1 MNASM
6 SATITPID
14 PDELLATLRA
24 WSDRGWLRR
33 LDSAMAAFVR
43 ELDAQAAAPVL
54 LASALLTQM
63 EGRGHTALAL
73 APCVSQPQGLL
84 GWSGEAQAALDLL
97 WARLPRNAS
106 DWVQALRASP
116 LVRVVPA
123 AGSASSMGTDTDAG
137 DEDRGQPLVLAGTM
151 DAPMLYLRRYW
162 IYEEQVATQ
171 IARRAARTQAVD
183 LPMARAW
190 LDRLFDG
197 PAPIEGCDW
206 QKVACGLALRGGL
219 SVITGGPGTGK
230 TYTAARL
237 LALLLATHPEP
248 ASLRVALAAPTGK
261 AAARL
266 RSSIDQS
273 LQEIQQRFG
282 DKLDLRALTQ
292 RIGQAKTVHALLG
305 ARPDTRQFRFDAD
318 TPLDVDVLIVDET
331 SMVHLEMM
339 AALLQALP
347 QQARLIL
354 LGDKDQLA
362 SVEAG
367 SVLGDLCAR
376 ASEARYSPQTL
387 AYLEAVSGQR
397 LTVATA
403 SGSPL
408 EQQTVMLRHSR
419 RFGTDIGLLARAVNK
434 GVASADRADP
444 PGAYELLAKGSA
456 EAQDPAL
463 TSPIGQ
469 PSTSPGKVWLA
480 TGNDAA
486 IVVRLA
492 LRGRP
497 LAPDSFADYL
507 GIINQHQPPPGTDHE
522 AAHADWV
529 KAVLRSFER
538 FRILCAVHDGTWGDR
553 QLNQDIQ
560 QALARAGLLKP
571 SGEWF
576 IGRPVMVTRNDAA
589 LGVFNGDVGVVLP
602 SASESRTPRV
612 WFLDGEQL
620 RSVAVSRLAHVE
632 TCFAMTIHKSQGSE
646 FAHTVV
652 VLPESGG
659 DILTRELVYTGVTR
673 AREFLSVIEPRPNL
687 LGLAIGRQFK
697 RASGLKAKLGS

>member
-1 MNASM
+1 MN
-6 SATITPID
+6 TITLPALAAGPIGAH
-14 PDELLATLRA
+14 ELLATLRD

-33 LDSAMAAFVR
+33 LDSALAAFLS
-43 ELDAQAAAPVL
+43 ELDPQAEVPLL
-54 LASALLTQM
+54 LAGAWLTQM

-73 APCVSQPQGLL
+73 EACVSHPQDLL
-84 GWSGEAQAALDLL
+84 GWSGDAQEALAQLQM
-97 WARLPRNAS
+97 RLPPWPQWIKS
-106 DWVQALRASP
+106 LRASP
-116 LVRVVPA
+116 LVRVVAP
-123 AGSASSMGTDTDAG
+123 DRNDA
-137 DEDRGQPLVLAGTM
+137 DSGQPLVLSHVA
-151 DAPMLYLRRYW
+151 DESMLYLRRYW
-162 IYEEQVATQ
+162 IYEQQVATQ
-171 IARRAARTQAVD
+171 IAQRAARVQAVD
-183 LPMARAW
+183 LPAARAW
-190 LDRLFDG
+190 LDRLFG
-197 PAPIEGCDW
+197 TAPVEGCDW

-273 LQEIQQRFG
+273 LQEVQQRLG
-282 DKLDLRALTQ
+282 DALDLQALTQ
-292 RIGQAKTVHALLG
+292 RIGQARTIHSLLG
-305 ARPDTRQFRFDAD
+305 ARPGTRQFRFDAD

-347 QQARLIL
+347 PQARLIL

-376 ASEARYSPQTL
+376 ASEARYSPQTR
-387 AYLEAVSGQR
+387 AYLEAISGQS
-397 LTVATA
+397 LPAA
-403 SGSPL
+403 SKTGSAL

-419 RFGTDIGLLARAVNK
+419 RFGSDIGRLARAVN
-434 GVASADRADP
+434 GGLATGNGGE
-444 PGAYELLAKGSA
+444 PGAYELLAGS
-456 EAQDPAL
+456 D
-463 TSPIGQ
+463 S
-469 PSTSPGKVWLA
+469 GKVWLA
-480 TGNDAA
+480 SEPISPD
-486 IVVRLA
+486 VVVQLA
-492 LRGRP
+492 LRGRSQ
-497 LAPDSFADYL
+497 APDSFAGYL
-507 GIINQHQPPPGTDHE
+507 RLIRDGRPASGPGQE

-529 KAVLRSFER
+529 KEVLRSFER
-538 FRILCAVHDGTWGDR
+538 FRILCAVHDGPWGDR
-553 QLNQDIQ
+553 QLNQAIE
-560 QALARAGLLKP
+560 QALDRVGLIQRK
-571 SGEWF
+571 GEWF
-576 IGRPVMVTRNDAA
+576 TGRPVMVTRNDAA

-652 VLPESGG
+652 VLPEAGG
-659 DILTRELVYTGVTR
+659 EILTRELVYTGVTR
-673 AREFLSVIEPRPNL
+673 ARELLSLVEPKPGL
-687 LGLAIGRQFK
+687 LGQAIVRQFR
-697 RASGLKAKLGS
+697 RASGLKGKLGG

>member
-1 MNASM
+1 MNATTLPPL
-6 SATITPID
+6 AAGQIG
-14 PDELLATLRA
+14 PDELLATLRD

-33 LDSAMAAFVR
+33 LDSAMAAFVC
-43 ELDAQAAAPVL
+43 ELDPQAGTPLL
-54 LASALLTQM
+54 LASAILTQM

-73 APCVSQPQGLL
+73 APCVSQPQELL
-84 GWSGEAQAALDLL
+84 GWTGESQAALDLL
-97 WARLPRNAS
+97 KPRLPQRMA
-106 DWVQALRASP
+106 DWLDALHASP
-116 LVRVVPA
+116 LMRVVA
-123 AGSASSMGTDTDAG
+123 ADRT
-137 DEDRGQPLVLAGTM
+137 DEDHGQPLVLAGTT
-151 DAPMLYLRRYW
+151 DEPMLYLRRYW
-162 IYEEQVATQ
+162 IYEQQVATQ
-171 IARRAARTQAVD
+171 IAQRAARVQAVD
-183 LPMARAW
+183 LPAARVW

-197 PAPIEGCDW
+197 PAPAQDCDW
-206 QKVACGLALRGGL
+206 QKVACGLALRSGL

-273 LQEIQQRFG
+273 LQEVQQRLG
-282 DKLDLRALTQ
+282 DALDLQALTQ
-292 RIGQAKTVHALLG
+292 RIGQARTIHSLLG

-347 QQARLIL
+347 PQARLIL

-376 ASEARYSPQTL
+376 ASEARYNPQTR
-387 AYLEAVSGQR
+387 AYLEAVSGQQ
-397 LTVATA
+397 LPVVTEV
-403 SGSPL
+403 GSAL

-419 RFGTDIGLLARAVNK
+419 RFGSDIGLLARAVND
-434 GVASADRADP
+434 GLAVAGSSGQ
-444 PGAYELLAKGSA
+444 PGAYELLAGS
-456 EAQDPAL
+456 
-463 TSPIGQ
+463 
-469 PSTSPGKVWLA
+469 STGKVWLA
-480 TGNDAA
+480 SGRIDPE
-486 IVVRLA
+486 VVVQLA
-492 LRGRP
+492 LRGREQ
-497 LAPDSFADYL
+497 APDSFADYL
-507 GIINQHQPPPGTDHE
+507 RIIRDEQPRPGPDE
-522 AAHADWV
+522 AAHAEWV
-529 KAVLRSFER
+529 KAVLRRFDR
-538 FRILCAVHDGTWGDR
+538 FRILCAVHEGPWGDR
-553 QLNQDIQ
+553 QLNLQIQ
-560 QALARAGLLKP
+560 QALARAGLLKLT
-571 SGEWF
+571 GEWF
-576 IGRPVMVTRNDAA
+576 IGRPIMVTRNDAA

-602 SASESRTPRV
+602 SASENRAPRA

-652 VLPESGG
+652 VLPEGGG

-673 AREFLSVIEPRPNL
+673 AREYLSLVEPRPGL
-687 LGLAIGRQFK
+687 LGQAVARQFR
-697 RASGLKAKLGS
+697 RASGLKAKLES

>member
-1 MNASM
+1 MNATALPSL
-6 SATITPID
+6 ACGPIG
-14 PDELLATLRA
+14 PDELLAILRD

-33 LDSAMAAFVR
+33 LDSALAAFLR
-43 ELDAQAAAPVL
+43 ELDPQAGVAVL
-54 LASALLTQM
+54 LAGAWLTQM

-73 APCVSQPQGLL
+73 APCVNQPQDLL
-84 GWSGEAQAALDLL
+84 GWSGEALQVLAELRQ
-97 WARLPRNAS
+97 RLPQRLP
-106 DWVQALRASP
+106 DWVQALRSCP
-116 LVRVVPA
+116 LVRVVTA
-123 AGSASSMGTDTDAG
+123 DRS
-137 DEDRGQPLVLAGTM
+137 DEDGGQPLVLAGAA
-151 DAPMLYLRRYW
+151 DEPMLYLRRYW
-162 IYEEQVATQ
+162 IYEQQVATQ
-171 IARRAARTQAVD
+171 IAQRAARVQPVD
-183 LPMARAW
+183 LPAARAW

-197 PAPIEGCDW
+197 AAPAQDCDW
-206 QKVACGLALRGGL
+206 QKVACGLALRSGL

-273 LQEIQQRFG
+273 LQEVQQRLG
-282 DKLDLRALTQ
+282 DALDLQALTQ
-292 RIGQAKTVHALLG
+292 RIGQARTIHSLLG

-318 TPLDVDVLIVDET
+318 TPLDVDLLIVDET

-347 QQARLIL
+347 PRARLVL

-387 AYLEAVSGQR
+387 AYLEAVSGQS
-397 LTVATA
+397 LPLSAET
-403 SGSPL
+403 GSAL

-419 RFGTDIGLLARAVNK
+419 RFGSDIGLLARAVND
-434 GVASADRADP
+434 GLAFGQSAQ
-444 PGAYELLAKGSA
+444 PGAYELLAGSR
-456 EAQDPAL
+456 
-463 TSPIGQ
+463 S
-469 PSTSPGKVWLA
+469 GKVWLA
-480 TGNDAA
+480 SGQVTPD
-486 IVVRLA
+486 VVVQLA
-492 LRGRP
+492 LRGRSQ
-497 LAPDSFADYL
+497 AADSFADYL
-507 GIINQHQPPPGTDHE
+507 HNIRDEQPPPGPEHE

-529 KAVLRSFER
+529 KAVLRRFER
-538 FRILCAVHDGTWGDR
+538 FRILCAVHDGPWGDR
-553 QLNQDIQ
+553 QLNLQIQ

-571 SGEWF
+571 AGEWF
-576 IGRPVMVTRNDAA
+576 IGRPVMVTRNDPA

-602 SASESRTPRV
+602 SATESRTPRV
-612 WFLDGEQL
+612 WFLDGDQL

-652 VLPESGG
+652 VLPEGGG

-673 AREFLSVIEPRPNL
+673 AREFLSLVEPRPGL
-687 LGLAIGRQFK
+687 LGQAIARQFR
-697 RASGLKAKLGS
+697 RASGLKAKLGG

>member
-1 MNASM
+1 MNA
-6 SATITPID
+6 TILPNLAAGPISS
-14 PDELLATLRA
+14 DELLAILRD

-43 ELDAQAAAPVL
+43 ELDPQASAPVL
-54 LASALLTQM
+54 LASAILTQM

-73 APCVSQPQGLL
+73 SPCVSQPQELL
-84 GWSGEAQAALDLL
+84 GWSGDALQALDQLL
-97 WARLPRNAS
+97 TRLPQPLH
-106 DWVQALRASP
+106 DWLQTLRASP
-116 LVRVVPA
+116 LVRVVA
-123 AGSASSMGTDTDAG
+123 ADRS
-137 DEDRGQPLVLAGTM
+137 DEDSGQPLVLAGAAA
-151 DAPMLYLRRYW
+151 APMLYLRRYW
-162 IYEEQVATQ
+162 IYEQQVATQ
-171 IARRAARTQAVD
+171 IAQRAARVQEVD
-183 LPMARAW
+183 LPAARAW

-197 PAPIEGCDW
+197 PARAQDCDW
-206 QKVACGLALRGGL
+206 QKVACGLALRSGL

-273 LQEIQQRFG
+273 LQEVQQRLG
-282 DKLDLRALTQ
+282 DALDLHALTQ
-292 RIGQAKTVHALLG
+292 RIGQARTIHSLLG

-376 ASEARYSPQTL
+376 ASEARYGQQTL

-397 LTVATA
+397 LPAAGET
-403 SGSPL
+403 GSAL

-419 RFGTDIGLLARAVNK
+419 RFGSDIGLLARAVNDGLAGS
-434 GVASADRADP
+434 GVSGH
-444 PGAYELLAKGSA
+444 PGSYELLAGS
-456 EAQDPAL
+456 
-463 TSPIGQ
+463 S
-469 PSTSPGKVWLA
+469 SGKVWLA
-480 TGNDAA
+480 SGRIDPD
-486 IVVRLA
+486 VVVQLA
-492 LRGRP
+492 LRGRER
-497 LAPDSFADYL
+497 AADSFAGYL
-507 GIINQHQPPPGTDHE
+507 RIIRDDQPPPGLEHE
-522 AAHADWV
+522 AAHADWA
-529 KAVLRSFER
+529 KAVLRRFER
-538 FRILCAVHDGTWGDR
+538 FRILCAVHDGPWGDR
-553 QLNQDIQ
+553 QLNQAIQ

-571 SGEWF
+571 TGEWF

-602 SASESRTPRV
+602 SASESRTLRV

-652 VLPESGG
+652 VLPEGG
-659 DILTRELVYTGVTR
+659 GEILTRELVYTGVTR
-673 AREFLSVIEPRPNL
+673 AREFLSLVEPRPGL
-687 LGLAIGRQFK
+687 LGQAIARQFK
-697 RASGLKAKLGS
+697 RASGLKAKLGD

>member
-1 MNASM
+1 VNETALP
-6 SATITPID
+6 ALTAGPIGA
-14 PDELLATLRA
+14 DELLATLRD

-43 ELDAQAAAPVL
+43 ELDPLAEVPVL
-54 LASALLTQM
+54 LASAWLTQM

-73 APCVSQPQGLL
+73 APCVEQTQELL
-84 GWSGEAQAALDLL
+84 GWSGDALQALVELRPRLTQDL
-97 WARLPRNAS
+97 P
-106 DWVQALRASP
+106 DWLQALRASP
-116 LVRVVPA
+116 LVRVVTPDRA
-123 AGSASSMGTDTDAG
+123 DA
-137 DEDRGQPLVLAGTM
+137 DSGQPLVLAGT
-151 DAPMLYLRRYW
+151 DHEPMLYLRRYW
-162 IYEEQVATQ
+162 IYEQQVATQ
-171 IARRAARTQAVD
+171 IAQRAARVQEVD
-183 LPMARAW
+183 LPPARAW

-273 LQEIQQRFG
+273 LQEVQQRLG
-282 DKLDLRALTQ
+282 DALDLQALTQ
-292 RIGQAKTVHALLG
+292 RIGQARTIHSLLG
-305 ARPDTRQFRFDAD
+305 ARPDTRQFRHDAD
-318 TPLDVDVLIVDET
+318 QPLDVDVLIVDET

-347 QQARLIL
+347 AQARLIL

-376 ASEARYSPQTL
+376 ASEARYSPQTRS
-387 AYLEAVSGQR
+387 YLEAVSGQQ
-397 LTVATA
+397 LPAA
-403 SGSPL
+403 SETGSAL

-419 RFGTDIGLLARAVNK
+419 RFGSDIGLVARAVND
-434 GVASADRADP
+434 GLAFGQSGQ
-444 PGAYELLAKGSA
+444 PGAYELLAGS
-456 EAQDPAL
+456 
-463 TSPIGQ
+463 S
-469 PSTSPGKVWLA
+469 SGKVWLA
-480 TGNDAA
+480 SNPISPDVA
-486 IVVRLA
+486 VQLA
-492 LRGRP
+492 LRGRAQ
-497 LAPDSFADYL
+497 APDSFADYL
-507 GIINQHQPPPGTDHE
+507 RIIRDDQPAPGPDHE
-522 AAHADWV
+522 AAHSDWV
-529 KAVLRSFER
+529 KAVLRRFER
-538 FRILCAVHDGTWGDR
+538 FRILCAVHEGPWGDR
-553 QLNQDIQ
+553 QLNQAIQ
-560 QALARAGLLKP
+560 QALARAGLLKAT
-571 SGEWF
+571 GEWF

-602 SASESRTPRV
+602 SASENRAPRV

-652 VLPESGG
+652 VLPDAGV

-673 AREFLSVIEPRPNL
+673 AREYLSLVEPRAGL
-687 LGLAIGRQFK
+687 LGQAIARQFR
-697 RASGLKAKLGS
+697 RASGLKARLEG